1 MMQNQGIT
9 DVIATPHF
17 YADSDEL
24 EDYRKRVTE
33 AYTTLGELIKN
44 TALPRIY
51 LGSEVLYYRYIGKS
65 DSVYNFCLNGSN
77 YLLLELSDNSIG
89 GELFEDI
96 SDLRGNLGIVPI
108 IAHLERYYKFPNYK
122 NLLKYIAE
130 NGILAQVN
138 ASSLFVPGYSKI
150 AEKLIKNQL
159 VSFIGTDAHS
169 HNQRPP
175 MMKQALKLISEKIGS
190 EYASGFIR
198 NSQTLLE
205 QIG

>member
-96 SDLRGNLGIVPI
+96 NDLRGNLGIVPI
-108 IAHLERYYKFPNYK
+108 IAHLERYYKLIGELYRNRC
-122 NLLKYIAE
+122 A
-130 NGILAQVN
+130 LARS
-138 ASSLFVPGYSKI
+138 APAYDETG
-150 AEKLIKNQL
+150 A
-159 VSFIGTDAHS
+159 
-169 HNQRPP
+169 
-175 MMKQALKLISEKIGS
+175 
-190 EYASGFIR
+190 
-198 NSQTLLE
+198 
-205 QIG
+205 